1 MSTPKNDIDS
11 VGKGQREQNKSVPVI
26 IETSP
31 ATAITAALSYAFSSI
46 GIQLALKLTLTTY
59 GFPSAIFI
67 ALSQC
72 IFMVLCL
79 TIMGMMGKIDF
90 PVPSVANLMAVQP
103 LPLIQVFNVGCGLIG
118 TKAVSIPM
126 FTVLRR
132 VAIPLTLLS
141 EIFILKSVISKKVK
155 AAVCLLMLG
164 SIVAALNDVSFNL
177 FGYISILISAVAT
190 TMYGTFSKI
199 KLTGPNKR
207 TKWELLFYNS
217 IFAIPFYIL
226 AIIMTKSDGFA
237 GIFAFPD
244 WENIKFLFVFL
255 ISVTMGFVLNFAI
268 LFNTQTNG
276 PLSTTIMG
284 SSKNVLTT
292 YLGIFGVG
300 GDYIFTVTNFIG
312 LNISMCGALLYNY
325 VKFMEKKK
333 KAKKIEV

>member
-1 MSTPKNDIDS
+1 MLTPKIDIE
-11 VGKGQREQNKSVPVI
+11 GQTKRVQ
-26 IETSP
+26 T
-31 ATAITAALSYAFSSI
+31 TAPEPSRSTAVTAALSYAFSSI

-59 GFPSAIFI
+59 KFPSALFI

-72 IFMVLCL
+72 IFMAVSLV
-79 TIMGMMGKIDF
+79 IMRTLGKIDF
-90 PVPSVANLMAVQP
+90 PAPSFSNLNAVQP

-132 VAIPLTLLS
+132 VAIPLTLMA
-141 EIFILKSVISKKVK
+141 EIFILKTTVSKRVK

-164 SIVAALNDVSFNL
+164 STIAALNDVSFNL
-177 FGYISILISAVAT
+177 FGYVAILISAVAT
-190 TMYGTFSKI
+190 TCYGTFSKI
-199 KLTGPNKR
+199 KLSGPNKR

-217 IFAIPFYIL
+217 IFAIPFYVA
-226 AIIMTKSDGFA
+226 AIAYKGEGFA
-237 GIFAFPD
+237 GIAAYTG
-244 WENIKFLFVFL
+244 WLNVSFLITFT

-292 YLGIFGVG
+292 YLGILGVG
-300 GDYIFTVTNFIG
+300 GDYVFTLTNFIG
-312 LNISMCGALLYNY
+312 LNVSMCGALLYNY
-325 VKFMEKKK
+325 VKFVEKNKK
-333 KAKKIEV
+333 TKKVEV